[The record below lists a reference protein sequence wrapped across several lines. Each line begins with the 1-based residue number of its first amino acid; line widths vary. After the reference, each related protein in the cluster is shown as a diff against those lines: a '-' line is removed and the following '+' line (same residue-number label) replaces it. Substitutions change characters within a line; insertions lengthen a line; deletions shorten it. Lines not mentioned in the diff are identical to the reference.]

1 VLLFSF
7 LNLPSPRGWKGAVV
21 NFINTNLFVQKIL
34 KLHLWLCIAALFF
47 FYDCY
52 TTEARFKKEKNS
64 LKTSSVSGDALEIRK
79 NYLSYSILKVQRN
92 EYITVMLVYAS
103 IALNVY
109 LQILNY
115 MYAKR

>member
-1 VLLFSF
+1 M
-7 LNLPSPRGWKGAVV
+7 
-21 NFINTNLFVQKIL
+21 
-34 KLHLWLCIAALFF
+34 AA
-47 FYDCY
+47 
-52 TTEARFKKEKNS
+52 
-64 LKTSSVSGDALEIRK
+64 DAAEIRK

-92 EYITVMLVYAS
+92 EYITAMLVYVS